1 MREIFSQ
8 GAFSSFRIQDSHY
21 RSVVNESR
29 VFSAGIRRT
38 SRPTVFISHKHS
50 DLEDLK
56 GLIGFLEQ
64 RYDVECYIDS
74 EDPGMP
80 GVTSGV
86 TADRIKKVISTSD
99 RFILLATD
107 NAIESKWC
115 NWELGYGDACKYND
129 RIAILPMKNQNRS
142 FYTGTEYMQIYPR
155 IVYLFPEDIL
165 ASARI
170 YHPELPS
177 DIGYY
182 VLSVDKN
189 GKRSYQSLYSW
200 LH

>member
-1 MREIFSQ
+1 MQEIFSQ
-8 GAFSSFRIQDSHY
+8 GSFSYYRIQDSHY
-21 RSVVNESR
+21 RSVINESR
-29 VFSAGIRRT
+29 VFSAGTRRT
-38 SRPTVFISHKHS
+38 TKPTVFISHKHS

-64 RYDVECYIDS
+64 SYKVECYIDS

-86 TADRIKKVISTSD
+86 TADRIKKVIRTSD

-115 NWELGYGDACKYND
+115 NWELGYGDACKYKD
-129 RIAILPMKNQNRS
+129 RIAILPMKNYNRS

-155 IVYLFPEDIL
+155 IVYLSLEDVSV
-165 ASARI
+165 SARI
-170 YHPELPS
+170 YHPERPVYS
-177 DIGYY
+177 GYY

-189 GKRSYQSLYSW
+189 GQKSYKSLYSW